1 MPEWLMQ
8 SFVAGGVAGVIA
20 WATVRVELR
29 YMKRAIEAAHDRLD
43 NIGAPAART
52 RL

>member
-1 MPEWLMQ
+1 MPEWFMQ
-8 SFVAGGVAGVIA
+8 SLVAGGVAGVIA
-20 WATVRVELR
+20 WATVRVEMR

-43 NIGAPAART
+43 NVGAPPARM